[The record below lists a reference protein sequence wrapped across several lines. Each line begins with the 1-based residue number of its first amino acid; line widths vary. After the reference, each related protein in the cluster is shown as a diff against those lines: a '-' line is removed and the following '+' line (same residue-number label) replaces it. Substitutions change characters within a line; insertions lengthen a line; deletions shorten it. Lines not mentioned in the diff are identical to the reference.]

1 MRRVLAGALACGAAA
16 ALLTL
21 VSCYG
26 PDPNLTESGKGKP
39 EVTVDFPAQL
49 QRRSVETAAV
59 TVTNPGPGDM
69 TGFSI
74 EFSLVGKAGGQTLP
88 TPLVAS
94 GSGEQS
100 PSIEGVE
107 PEPTAVS
114 LEGVRFFFGPLPEG
128 ESTEVRFEIEA
139 PDEPGVA
146 ANAVIV
152 SDVDEIDRSRGVQ
165 LVTEVTR

>member
-1 MRRVLAGALACGAAA
+1 MRKLLAAVSSCLV
-16 ALLTL
+16 L
-21 VSCYG
+21 VSCFG
-26 PDPNLTESGKGKP
+26 QDPNLTDSGKGKP
-39 EVTVDFPAQL
+39 QVTVEFPEQV
-49 QRRSVETAAV
+49 QRRSVESAV
-59 TVTNPGPGDM
+59 VAVTNPGPGDM
-69 TGFSI
+69 SGFSI
-74 EFSLVGKAGGQTLP
+74 EFSLVGKAGGESLP
-88 TPLVAS
+88 TPLVAP
-94 GSGEQS
+94 GSGEES
-100 PSIEGVE
+100 PSIEGVA

-114 LEGVRFFFGPLPEG
+114 LEGVRFFFGGLAEG